1 MSPSWCSELKD
12 NRDEI
17 RRILIC
23 RLASVPRAG
32 AECRDPCVGIAVL
45 LSFKGH
51 QDANLLSIP
60 RSAGLCTPAA
70 HFHAAPNART
80 FSSIKAV
87 LARLPCPGSHAQA
100 PLTAHASSIPVEQ
113 ALSRLSEGT
122 RRSWR
127 EIERTS
133 VCCSSLSSGL
143 QCGLV
148 VDVLPFPGRHSSLQS
163 LLT

>member
-1 MSPSWCSELKD
+1 MLRAKGLKD

-23 RLASVPRAG
+23 RLAQVPRAG
-32 AECRDPCVGIAVL
+32 AECRDPCVGMAML
-45 LSFKGH
+45 LSFMGH

-60 RSAGLCTPAA
+60 CSAGLCTPAA
-70 HFHAAPNART
+70 HFPVATNART
-80 FSSIKAV
+80 FSSIKAGQ
-87 LARLPCPGSHAQA
+87 AWLPC
-100 PLTAHASSIPVEQ
+100 PLTAHASCFPIHQ

-127 EIERTS
+127 EMGRTS
-133 VCCSSLSSGL
+133 VCCSTLSTGL

-148 VDVLPFPGRHSSLQS
+148 FDELTWEDIHLCRISPLSSFS
-163 LLT
+163 IG